1 MDSMIQLIDVPNCDA
16 QMFEGSDVS
25 NQPRGLTDISC
36 STTLN
41 RGNRIFLSI
50 RWHKQDSMFS
60 QSARAF
66 NIFNP
71 KPAVVRTSP
80 RASPYE
86 REPFKSL
93 DSRMSHRMQN
103 GRMFLTWKPTSLDA
117 TLKTGKKL
125 RVCQS
130 RLGKSGMACHQ
141 ADLADS
147 RFWPKHGLTTWAA
160 VDPNELMRFGFLPS
174 RLGDCKVSKVEAEKA
189 AV

>member
-1 MDSMIQLIDVPNCDA
+1 MSKNSLSAGTAEWPSHPGSCWCNQVLNLSRLPVPLVHPISLRGIVLMDSMIQLIDVPNCDA

-80 RASPYE
+80 RAISPYE

-93 DSRMSHRMQN
+93 DSRMSHRWMQN

-117 TLKTGKKL
+117 TLKT
-125 RVCQS
+125 
-130 RLGKSGMACHQ
+130 
-141 ADLADS
+141 
-147 RFWPKHGLTTWAA
+147 
-160 VDPNELMRFGFLPS
+160 
-174 RLGDCKVSKVEAEKA
+174 
-189 AV
+189 

>member
-66 NIFNP
+66 NP
-71 KPAVVRTSP
+71 KPAVVRTPP
-80 RASPYE
+80 RAISPYE
-86 REPFKSL
+86 RSL
-93 DSRMSHRMQN
+93 QVTGFAN
-103 GRMFLTWKPTSLDA
+103 VASLDA
-117 TLKTGKKL
+117 KWEDVPNMETNIAGCDIKKL
-125 RVCQS
+125 EHTALVF
-130 RLGKSGMACHQ
+130 LMGIIK
-141 ADLADS
+141 
-147 RFWPKHGLTTWAA
+147 TW
-160 VDPNELMRFGFLPS
+160 L
-174 RLGDCKVSKVEAEKA
+174 
-189 AV
+189 

>member
-1 MDSMIQLIDVPNCDA
+1 MIQLIDVPNCDA

-80 RASPYE
+80 RAISPYE

-93 DSRMSHRMQN
+93 DSRMSHRWMQN

-117 TLKTGKKL
+117 TLKNLSTQL
-125 RVCQS
+125 WCFLWELL
-130 RLGKSGMACHQ
+130 RLGCRK
-141 ADLADS
+141 LARNCVSVNRDWAS
-147 RFWPKHGLTTWAA
+147 LVWPATRQT
-160 VDPNELMRFGFLPS
+160 
-174 RLGDCKVSKVEAEKA
+174 
-189 AV
+189 